1 MIFWARAAR
10 SARWL
15 SDIFFE
21 QYPIALK
28 VSMPIRQREAKSEG
42 YERQGNA
49 RKPASQFWLR
59 NP

>member
-1 MIFWARAAR
+1 MIFWARTAR

-28 VSMPIRQREAKSEG
+28 VSMPIRQQRPKRDG

-49 RKPASQFWLR
+49 RKPAFQFWLR
-59 NP
+59 KP